1 MGNGN
6 EGGGISPGGS
16 DGLMVEHWAEGSE
29 FEGFVVLTTDD
40 KIFAKGLLETLDI
53 SSLEF
58 LVCGA
63 CC

>member
-1 MGNGN
+1 MGNGG
-6 EGGGISPGGS
+6 EGGGVSPGGS
-16 DGLMVEHWAEGSE
+16 DGLMVERWAEGSE
-29 FEGFVVLTTDD
+29 FEGLVVLPTDD
-40 KIFAKGLLETLDI
+40 KVFAKGLFEVLDI

>member
-1 MGNGN
+1 MGNGG
-6 EGGGISPGGS
+6 EGGGVSPGGS

-29 FEGFVVLTTDD
+29 FEGLVVFTTDD
-40 KIFAKGLLETLDI
+40 KVFVKGLAEVLDI

>member
-1 MGNGN
+1 
-6 EGGGISPGGS
+6 
-16 DGLMVEHWAEGSE
+16 MVEYWAEGSE
-29 FEGFVVLTTDD
+29 FEGLVVLTTDD
-40 KIFAKGLLETLDI
+40 KVFAKGLLEVLDI